1 LKIAITSFI
10 ASPQRPLLLGLAA
23 TSTLHTQGACQCKKP
38 SILAICCSW
47 RLHKYRA
54 LAEARTP
61 CHFPPV
67 DKDRVDLA
75 PFDLA
80 IVGAG
85 LSGSLLALAA
95 GEAGLRTALID
106 RMPPTSM
113 TDAGFD
119 GRTTAVA
126 YTSQRLFEA
135 LGVWRDV
142 VALAEPILDIRISDA
157 GHDGRPSPLFLHF
170 DHREAASEDDSGDE
184 PAPPMGWIVENRF
197 LRTALLR
204 RLAACPSVE
213 LIAPDETI
221 ETERDAHRARL
232 TLKSGRVLEARLVAS
247 AEGRMGTM
255 REDAGIG
262 ARAWSYNQI
271 AIVLVAIHERPHR
284 GVAQEKF
291 LPGGPFAM
299 LPMRDGPE
307 GEHRSSIVWTERA
320 DTARRLLDLDAPRF
334 QAEFARRFGDHL
346 GTVGSVGP
354 RWWFPLGL
362 VHAERYIEQRLVLVG
377 DAAHGLHP
385 IAGQGYNLGVRD
397 IAALVE
403 VLVDTKRLGLDIG
416 AADTLERY
424 AQWRRADNFVMVAA
438 TDLLNRL
445 FSNDIKP
452 LRLVRDLGLAA
463 VNRIPPLRRFF
474 VRHAM
479 GLVGDLPK
487 LIKGERL

>member
-1 LKIAITSFI
+1 M
-10 ASPQRPLLLGLAA
+10 
-23 TSTLHTQGACQCKKP
+23 
-38 SILAICCSW
+38 
-47 RLHKYRA
+47 
-54 LAEARTP
+54 
-61 CHFPPV
+61 
-67 DKDRVDLA
+67 DKDRIDLA

-80 IVGAG
+80 VVGGG

-95 GEAGLRTALID
+95 GEAGLRTVLID
-106 RMPPTSM
+106 RVALKSM

-119 GRTTAVA
+119 GRTTAIA

-135 LGVWRDV
+135 LGVWRE
-142 VALAEPILDIRISDA
+142 VADEAEPINDIRISDA

-170 DHREAASEDDSGDE
+170 DHREAAAEGE
-184 PAPPMGWIVENRF
+184 PAHPMGWIVENRF
-197 LRTALLR
+197 LRAALLR
-204 RLAACPSVE
+204 RLAACPAVE
-213 LIAPDETI
+213 LIAPDETV

-232 TLKSGRVLEARLVAS
+232 TLKSGRSLEARLIAS

-271 AIVLVAIHERPHR
+271 AIVLVATHERPHR

-291 LPGGPFAM
+291 LPGGPFAI

-307 GEHRSSIVWTERA
+307 GEHRSSIVWSERA
-320 DTARRLLDLDAPRF
+320 DTARRLLELDAPRF

-346 GTVGSVGP
+346 GAVGSVGP
-354 RWWFPLGL
+354 RWWYPLGL
-362 VHAERYIEQRLVLVG
+362 IHAERYVEQRLVLVG
-377 DAAHGLHP
+377 DAAHGIHP

-424 AQWRRADNFVMVAA
+424 VQWRRADNFLMVAA

-452 LRLVRDLGLAA
+452 LRLARDLGLAT

-487 LIKGERL
+487 LIRGERP